1 MKSEGLI
8 VISEKEFMDHLYSR
22 KFLLVLSIILIVS
35 IIGMITGSAEYNEEI
50 EAYNEIQAVATGDV
64 VVFSGYMGFKPSIMT
79 IFTDVGELLVSLG
92 AILGIAMGF
101 DLITREKESK
111 SLKILLSH
119 PIYRDEVINGKAIG
133 GIIALSLAI
142 IITGLISLA
151 ILLIFGIIPT
161 DEEIFPILLFGIV
174 AFMMIF
180 SYFAIALFM
189 STISED
195 SGNSLI
201 YTLIVFIFLS
211 ILLPVFVADTT
222 IDVIVGDPPEYPEE
236 LISDLYSS
244 ARSGGPGSD
253 RFALESN
260 ERWEQYR
267 TEMQDYWNKRQS
279 LSDFIT
285 LLSPTSN
292 FEYIINSLSGIG
304 GNVASVSHGSFSYA
318 DTSEETEDPLG
329 ILGDLLKNIIA
340 LIAIPAIFF
349 GASYVK
355 FMRLDVR

>member
-8 VISEKEFMDHLYSR
+8 VISEKEFMDHIYSC
-22 KFLLVLSIILIVS
+22 KFLLILSIILIVT
-35 IIGMITGSAEYNEEI
+35 IIGMITGSAEYNEMI
-50 EAYNEIQAVATGDV
+50 ESYNENQAVV
-64 VVFSGYMGFKPSIMT
+64 VSSSGFSGFMGFKPSIMT
-79 IFTDVGELLVSLG
+79 IFSSVGGLLSSLG

-133 GIIALSLAI
+133 GIMALLMAI

-161 DEEIFPILLFGIV
+161 DEEIFPIIMFGIV

-222 IDVIVGDPPEYPEE
+222 IDIIVGDAPEYPEDLIME
-236 LISDLYSS
+236 LHSS
-244 ARSGGPGSD
+244 AREGGHGMD
-253 RFALESN
+253 RSTLETN
-260 ERWEQYR
+260 ERWVQYR

-292 FEYIINSLSGIG
+292 YEYIIYSLSAIG
-304 GNVASVSHGSFSYA
+304 GEQASVIRGSFSYA
-318 DTSEETEDPLG
+318 DTSEETSDPFD
-329 ILGDLLKNIIA
+329 ILGSLLKNIIA
-340 LIAIPAIFF
+340 LVAIPAIFF